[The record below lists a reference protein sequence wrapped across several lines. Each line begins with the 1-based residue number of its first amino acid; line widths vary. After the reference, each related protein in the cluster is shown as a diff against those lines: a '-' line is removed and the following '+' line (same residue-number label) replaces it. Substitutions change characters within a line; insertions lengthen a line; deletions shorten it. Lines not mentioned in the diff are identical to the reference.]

1 MDTLDRFA
9 LLQFAAS
16 GTTKTHQFIHECAAR
31 PLISMNSANRHIL
44 GDKARFF
51 IPPINE
57 NHCSSSNYFIDDD
70 IIPPNNENDRI
81 IMFSDNSGVYI
92 DAKDFFPVHLSN
104 DISKE
109 ISQWTEIPQ
118 L

>member
-1 MDTLDRFA
+1 MDAFDRLA

-31 PLISMNSANRHIL
+31 PLTSMNSANRHIFD
-44 GDKARFF
+44 DKARFF
-51 IPPINE
+51 IP
-57 NHCSSSNYFIDDD
+57 FD
-70 IIPPNNENDRI
+70 ENDRI

-92 DAKDFFPVHLSN
+92 DAIDFFPVHLSN

>member
-1 MDTLDRFA
+1 MDNLDRFA

-31 PLISMNSANRHIL
+31 PLISMNSARRHIFD
-44 GDKARFF
+44 DKARFF
-51 IPPINE
+51 IPL
-57 NHCSSSNYFIDDD
+57 DD
-70 IIPPNNENDRI
+70 IDDRI

-92 DAKDFFPVHLSN
+92 DAIDFFPVHLSN